1 MTTPQPG
8 ELLIASI
15 VQALLDIREELFTMN
30 KTLTGLVNC
39 LEGEKEI
46 QVKEVNSRVKDFFSN
61 TGKVP

>member
-15 VQALLDIREELFTMN
+15 IQALLDIREELFTMN

-46 QVKEVNSRVKDFFSN
+46 QVKEVNSQVKDFF
-61 TGKVP
+61 TKKERT

>member
-46 QVKEVNSRVKDFFSN
+46 QVKEVNSQVKDFF
-61 TGKVP
+61 TKKERT